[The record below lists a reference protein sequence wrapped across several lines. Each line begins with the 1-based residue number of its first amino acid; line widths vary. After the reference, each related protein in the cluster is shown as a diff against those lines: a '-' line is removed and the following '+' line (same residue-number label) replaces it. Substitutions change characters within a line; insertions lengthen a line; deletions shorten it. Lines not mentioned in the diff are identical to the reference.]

1 MQLSKR
7 IGQLV
12 LASVAAIVLAACAG
26 QKVPAEKLI
35 AAIQATVTA
44 ASDEAKKY
52 IPEQLMAVQTQLDG
66 LKASFDKKDYP
77 AVVTGAPAVLDAAQS
92 LATAAAAKKDEMLKA
107 LNDKWTALAGS
118 VPGYMTAIQNRID
131 ALGKKS
137 NKKAAA
143 GIDLDALAGTLQ
155 SDGAQKFAQAWN
167 GLATRIEDQIALVR
181 AWPRCKSARLGT
193 DLGRHYECSAPPHCK
208 SC

>member
-12 LASVAAIVLAACAG
+12 FVSVAAIVLAACAG

-35 AAIQATVTA
+35 DAIQATVTA

-52 IPEQLMAVQTQLDG
+52 IPEQLMAVQTQLDA

-77 AVVTGAPAVLDAAQS
+77 AVVAGAPAVLDAAQS

-143 GIDLDALAGTLQ
+143 GIDLGAARSDLSEAGSLW
-155 SDGAQKFAQAWN
+155 SKAQAAFAAGN
-167 GLATRIEDQIALVR
+167 MEEAVNTGQSVR
-181 AWPRCKSARLGT
+181 TKVEAVAAMLKL
-193 DLGRHYECSAPPHCK
+193 DLSAPVAK
-208 SC
+208 S

>member
-1 MQLSKR
+1 MLLSKR

-12 LASVAAIVLAACAG
+12 LASVAGVVLAACAG

-35 AAIQATVTA
+35 AEIQATVTA

-52 IPEQLMAVQTQLDG
+52 IPEQLIAVQTQLDA
-66 LKASFDKKDYP
+66 LKASFDKKEYP
-77 AVVTGAPAVLDAAQS
+77 AVVSGAPAVLDAAQS
-92 LATAAAAKKDEMLKA
+92 LATAAAAKKDELLKA

-118 VPGYMTAIQNRID
+118 VPGYMNAIQNRID

-143 GIDLDALAGTLQ
+143 GIDLNAARSSLSDAASLW
-155 SDGAQKFAQAWN
+155 SKAQAAFAAGN
-167 GLATRIEDQIALVR
+167 MEEAVNTGQSVRTKIEAVAAML
-181 AWPRCKSARLGT
+181 KL
-193 DLGRHYECSAPPHCK
+193 DL
-208 SC
+208 

>member
-1 MQLSKR
+1 MHLSKR

-12 LASVAAIVLAACAG
+12 LASVVAIALAACTG

-35 AAIQATVTA
+35 AEIQQTVTA

-52 IPEQLMAVQTQLDG
+52 IPEQLMAVQTKLDD

-77 AVVTGAPAVLDAAQS
+77 AVVTGAPPVLDAAQS

-118 VPGYMTAIQNRID
+118 VPGYMTAVQNRID

-143 GIDLDALAGTLQ
+143 GIDLDAARSGV
-155 SDGAQKFAQAWN
+155 SDASSLWSKAQAAFAAGN
-167 GLATRIEDQIALVR
+167 MEEAVNTAQSVR
-181 AWPRCKSARLGT
+181 AKVEAVAATLKL
-193 DLGRHYECSAPPHCK
+193 DLSAPAAR
-208 SC
+208 S

>member
-7 IGQLV
+7 VGRLFFAFAAA
-12 LASVAAIVLAACAG
+12 LALAACTG

-35 AAIQATVTA
+35 AEIQLTVTA

-52 IPEQLMAVQTQLDG
+52 VPEQLMAVQTQLDG

-92 LATAAAAKKDEMLKA
+92 LATAAATKKDELLKA

-118 VPGYMTAIQNRID
+118 VPGYMTAIQNRIE

-143 GIDLDALAGTLQ
+143 GIDLDAARSGL
-155 SDGAQKFAQAWN
+155 SDLGSLWSKAQAAFAGGN
-167 GLATRIEDQIALVR
+167 MEEAVNTAQSVR
-181 AWPRCKSARLGT
+181 AKAEAVAATLKL
-193 DLGRHYECSAPPHCK
+193 DLSAPVAK
-208 SC
+208 S

>member
-1 MQLSKR
+1 MQLRKR
-7 IGQLV
+7 IGQLF
-12 LASVAAIVLAACAG
+12 LASVAAIALAACAG
-26 QKVPAEKLI
+26 QKVPAERLI

-44 ASDEAKKY
+44 ASDEARKY
-52 IPEQLMAVQTQLDG
+52 IPEQLMAVQTKLDA

-77 AVVTGAPAVLDAAQS
+77 AVVAGAPAVLDAAQS

-118 VPGYMTAIQNRID
+118 VPGYMTEIQNRID

-143 GIDLDALAGTLQ
+143 GIDLGAARSSLSDAASLW
-155 SDGAQKFAQAWN
+155 SKAQAAFAAGN
-167 GLATRIEDQIALVR
+167 MEEAVNTGQSV
-181 AWPRCKSARLGT
+181 SAKVEAVAAMLKL
-193 DLGRHYECSAPPHCK
+193 DLSAPAAK
-208 SC
+208 S